1 MYLLRCVMNSSDGNS
16 SDGLKKIQ
24 VEGDF
29 KVPIDVNN
37 NYTTFFSGTI
47 LMSITREEL

>member
-1 MYLLRCVMNSSDGNS
+1 MNS

-29 KVPIDVNN
+29 KDVNN
-37 NYTTFFSGTI
+37 KYTTFFSGTI